1 MYTLPFNS
9 LISSSRSN
17 IRFFGFLWGLS
28 DVLSSGHIHQ
38 KRSGRNWLGYFLNL
52 SSFSLPSWFTHR
64 LEHIGLPICKRLVE
78 AMGGHIH
85 CRSKLGIGST
95 FSFDVKL
102 PSAHRPSA
110 QNQEK
115 VEEVNRVR
123 NSGEQLAGIKVLL
136 VEDNLINQKV
146 GVRLLHSLG
155 CQVQVAVNGR
165 ECIEILQRSHHP
177 HFRKE
182 EAEEKEAPPSIS
194 RTEFDIILMDCQMP
208 EMDGFEATAHIR
220 QMEQTSSSRT
230 TKEVLSTKTRNHPGV
245 EHIPIVALTASVT
258 TEYKE
263 KCLESGMDD
272 FLSKVSPT
280 FSNHWFNLNTH

>member
-1 MYTLPFNS
+1 
-9 LISSSRSN
+9 
-17 IRFFGFLWGLS
+17 
-28 DVLSSGHIHQ
+28 
-38 KRSGRNWLGYFLNL
+38 
-52 SSFSLPSWFTHR
+52 
-64 LEHIGLPICKRLVE
+64 
-78 AMGGHIH
+78 MGGHIH

-95 FSFDVKL
+95 FSLDIKL
-102 PSAHRPSA
+102 ASAHCPSS

-115 VEEVNRVR
+115 VGEVNRVR
-123 NSGEQLAGIKVLL
+123 NCGEQLAGVKVLL

-165 ECIEILQRSHHP
+165 ECIEILQP
-177 HFRKE
+177 HYRKQ
-182 EAEEKEAPPSIS
+182 EAEKETPPSIS
-194 RTEFDIILMDCQMP
+194 SSEFDIILMDCQMP

-220 QMEQTSSSRT
+220 QMEQTSSTRT
-230 TKEVLSTKTRNHPGV
+230 TTEEVLSSKTRNHPGDV

-272 FLSKVSPT
+272 FLSKVSST
-280 FSNHWFNLNTH
+280 FSNHRYS